1 MATIVTR
8 SGKGSPLTHN
18 EVDANFT
25 NLNTAKYEA
34 GDSPSFAGL
43 TVDTNTLYVDSTNNR
58 VGVNTSSPSEKL
70 TIDSGSV
77 RLTDGYALGWGDN
90 SARMAGSGS
99 SKILQFFT
107 NNTERLRID
116 SAGRVGINETS
127 PNLSLHVATQSTS
140 DAAVI
145 GATETEYTENFR
157 SSLFEY
163 WPIDST
169 GTQLGV
175 SRANLGAIRF
185 LNTTNAVI
193 GTNGGSPLIFSTSNT
208 ERLRITSGGNV
219 GIALTNPST
228 PLDVNGIV
236 RAGNAYSLSYAGV
249 AGSTSA
255 FGAGTISTDANWG
268 MYFRATTGAAIADFA
283 WVNGAGTE
291 RLRIT
296 SGGNV
301 GIGVT
306 SPASG
311 TLGTAALDVEG
322 PVLARNAISAHQTN
336 AGVFQYRVNE
346 TTIRSYGATS
356 GSGQIVFSA
365 GGGGSADTERM
376 RIDSSGNVGIGTS
389 SPTQKLQVN
398 GGILL
403 STTNKINFFN
413 TDYFVR
419 ASTGLEIQA
428 FDFTRFLTGGA
439 NERMRITSSG
449 NVGIGTT
456 NPQRTLQVNNNGAD
470 FAAAAR
476 FVDNGAAASW
486 ARIDLSHQ
494 LGGGDFAIYQ
504 NNAGQVGL
512 YNTSTTATANITFT
526 AGPSGNAG
534 ELIFYPD
541 PTSEAMRIS
550 SSGNVLVGTT
560 SALASNTH
568 SFINS
573 GPSVLT
579 LRHSGSTAGRFWY
592 TGPDSGASFIIYNNN
607 SVGQFMGYGSTS
619 WSSSSDER
627 FKTGLT
633 PFADAAEKVCTL
645 RTGTGRYLSDDE
657 GVSRSFL
664 IAQDVQKVLPEA
676 VSQMNDEDGTL
687 ALSYTDLIPLLTAA
701 IQEQQA
707 VIKSLEAR
715 VAQLEA

>member
-1 MATIVTR
+1 
-8 SGKGSPLTHN
+8 
-18 EVDANFT
+18 
-25 NLNTAKYEA
+25 
-34 GDSPSFAGL
+34 
-43 TVDTNTLYVDSTNNR
+43 
-58 VGVNTSSPSEKL
+58 
-70 TIDSGSV
+70 
-77 RLTDGYALGWGDN
+77 
-90 SARMAGSGS
+90 
-99 SKILQFFT
+99 
-107 NNTERLRID
+107 
-116 SAGRVGINETS
+116 
-127 PNLSLHVATQSTS
+127 
-140 DAAVI
+140 
-145 GATETEYTENFR
+145 
-157 SSLFEY
+157 
-163 WPIDST
+163 
-169 GTQLGV
+169 
-175 SRANLGAIRF
+175 
-185 LNTTNAVI
+185 
-193 GTNGGSPLIFSTSNT
+193 
-208 ERLRITSGGNV
+208 V

-236 RAGNAYSLSYAGV
+236 RAANAYSLSYAGV

-255 FGAGTISTDANWG
+255 FGAGTISTDSNWG

-283 WVNGAGTE
+283 WVNGAGSE
-291 RLRIT
+291 RMRIT
-296 SGGNV
+296 SGGDV

-346 TTIRSYGATS
+346 TTIRSYGATA

-376 RIDSSGNVGIGTS
+376 RIDSSGN
-389 SPTQKLQVN
+389 L
-398 GGILL
+398 
-403 STTNKINFFN
+403 
-413 TDYFVR
+413 
-419 ASTGLEIQA
+419 
-428 FDFTRFLTGGA
+428 
-439 NERMRITSSG
+439 
-449 NVGIGTT
+449 
-456 NPQRTLQVNNNGAD
+456 
-470 FAAAAR
+470 
-476 FVDNGAAASW
+476 
-486 ARIDLSHQ
+486 
-494 LGGGDFAIYQ
+494 
-504 NNAGQVGL
+504 
-512 YNTSTTATANITFT
+512 
-526 AGPSGNAG
+526 
-534 ELIFYPD
+534 
-541 PTSEAMRIS
+541 
-550 SSGNVLVGTT
+550 LVGTT

-573 GPSVLT
+573 GSSALT
-579 LRHSGSTAGRFWY
+579 LRHSGSTAGRFWF

-627 FKTGLT
+627 FKTELT